1 MDKHSAWVLDG
12 NANAWKMP
20 VVSRWKRFLLIR
32 HVRAIYLKSKVET
45 HYSVGM
51 GRFGLCTGY
60 DDWVLY
66 GIWNGLE
73 RTLAELTKERSDEKG
88 EKE

>member
-1 MDKHSAWVLDG
+1 MGKHSAWVLDG

-20 VVSRWKRFLLIR
+20 VVSRWKRLLLIR
-32 HVRAIYLKSKVET
+32 HLRAIYLKSKVET

-51 GRFGLCTGY
+51 GFFGLRTGY

-73 RTLAELTKERSDEKG
+73 RTPAELKG
-88 EKE
+88 GTDNA